1 MEHVMLD
8 SLSMKLR
15 EGILEPRSCLFVDE
29 SHHIPGQQPRSDEQ
43 ATSVGG
49 VALGLEQV
57 ETQ

>member
-1 MEHVMLD
+1 MLD